1 METSNSILYPVV
13 FLCNELLRYITSSAN
28 VNVTS
33 VEIGM
38 DVYMKKSVKEGT
50 RQQRGNKRGHA
61 VHVLA
66 LQQNMVHGE
75 AWKRFLSNNGDHKNT
90 LISIFHCTKNE
101 VFHLGFLQ

>member
-1 METSNSILYPVV
+1 MQ
-13 FLCNELLRYITSSAN
+13 YITSSEN

-61 VHVLA
+61 VHALA
-66 LQQNMVHGE
+66 LQQKMVHDE
-75 AWKRFLSNNGDHKNT
+75 AWQR
-90 LISIFHCTKNE
+90 
-101 VFHLGFLQ
+101 